1 MRRGPMEQGQLYK
14 GGKFP
19 KRLKQPPKR
28 SKTLWEITDGRLLD
42 APWTKDET
50 PARRIHFDE
59 KDRMSK
65 AEHERALGRPP
76 FYTKAELAARRERDL
91 EILRK
96 YWAQRDG
103 WNR

>member
-1 MRRGPMEQGQLYK
+1 MENGQLYK
-14 GGKFP
+14 GGKHP

-28 SKTLWEITDGRLLD
+28 SKTLAEITNGKFID

-50 PARRIHFDE
+50 PARRLYLRDE
-59 KDRMSK
+59 DRMSK

-96 YWAQRDG
+96 YWAQMDG
-103 WNR
+103 